1 VNPLLITLG
10 LKALKFLLAA
20 PKLRTSFSAVVAAEG
35 RDVSPEVVNAL
46 SGNAEAIRL
55 LDQQIDEA
63 LAFNRAS
70 VARLEQ
76 LARREGTGL
85 DS

>member
-1 VNPLLITLG
+1 MNPLLVTLG

-20 PKLRTSFSAVVAAEG
+20 PKLRTSFATVVAAEG
-35 RDVSPEVVNAL
+35 KDVSPEVVSAL
-46 SGNAEAIRL
+46 SGDAEAIHL

-63 LAFNRAS
+63 IATNKGIVS
-70 VARLEQ
+70 RLESQ
-76 LARREGTGL
+76 VRREGTGL